1 MNMSKLHPPPLR
13 GQVTLSRQIPL
24 GRPVTRQASFR
35 QLSQETFRDFRFF
48 NSGSTCYAYEAVD
61 SVGNRK
67 VLTEFCPQQSALR
80 PLLQRLPSQELV
92 LQSESILFQRTY
104 WAEWE
109 RFIEKW
115 RIQRDS
121 QADDPLLGN
130 NGPEL
135 YFLGNAPFLVMN
147 YDGRPLLNYASAPI
161 PELLHALGQACT
173 AIDREHQ
180 AGQLLN
186 DIKPDNLLFTSLG
199 DTILFR
205 RMLDYGSALPLAQM
219 RTMSPLTNMVL
230 STQQYTSPEIQARAY
245 ATVTTAADVYSF
257 GKTVLQILCGVDP
270 FNSMGSLS
278 RFRRCI
284 DISAPSS
291 APIRRLQAADRD
303 AFFEKLYAFALYTIS
318 RTVMPEDHVYDWQTD
333 PFLVGP
339 HGPMRLRSMAHVQQ
353 LLTDLEQAARPSD
366 AIDLAL
372 ALKHIRKK
380 AAEFEQ
386 QGYCNSQEWAV
397 DQRLFSDELLVSYR
411 TKHATSRHP
420 ENAILRPE
428 DLPGQ
433 DGCLFLEGISGSGKT
448 VSLRWLYKRI
458 ADSYDGLS
466 GGPARI
472 PVFLPLERLAAS
484 GQVLEQYVAGELFGS
499 QATHP
504 QAAATAH
511 AWLWGTGGPH
521 LVLLCDGINE
531 IRSDGNQA
539 LLLDDLWALIK
550 AAQHGHLTIF
560 LTGQNQQQ
568 ELPYYSD
575 CVLCAQPL
583 EWQIVRDYFFRQF
596 PQTLGDKAIED
607 RLDNLRSVLTT
618 AQRVHDLCVPHIHK
632 TRIHPKALPQD
643 ECRLLHDYIH
653 SWSAKEK
660 IHKAVCG
667 STAYSSGQDSGE
679 PYGELLLEQLAQ
691 LCWNMTRDNVHYVNQ
706 RSLLAQLE
714 FALHP
719 EGDPTPA
726 LGSSYLTEVEEQQV
740 LSMGW
745 TGVLFELDGREMHIR
760 HESYRDYLAAEYL
773 ARLFNQFTEKD
784 FPPVLMKPI
793 PERVLRYLVPMLNG
807 DALQRL
813 CTRIKETY
821 KKRSLE
827 LIARWF
833 ADLFDKNIEKKQ
845 ISDLYGDNL
854 LQAGNT
860 MYRLV
865 RSSELSKRAQR
876 RMLRGIPF
884 DLRLLFKREAII
896 CI

>member
-1 MNMSKLHPPPLR
+1 MNTNKLHPLPLS
-13 GQVTLSRQIPL
+13 GQVILSRRIPL
-24 GRPVTRQASFR
+24 GSPVTRQTPFR
-35 QLSQETFRDFRFF
+35 QLSLETFRDLRFF
-48 NSGSTCYAYEAVD
+48 SAGSTCYAYEAVD
-61 SVGNRK
+61 AAGNRRI
-67 VLTEFCPQQSALR
+67 LTEFCPRQSALL
-80 PLLQRLPSQELV
+80 PLLERLPSRELV
-92 LQSESILFQRTY
+92 FRSESALFQRTY

-121 QADDPLLGN
+121 QANDPLLGN

-147 YDGRPLLNYASAPI
+147 YDGSPLLDYASVPI
-161 PELLHALGQACT
+161 PALLHALGQACA
-173 AIDREHQ
+173 AIHREHQ

-186 DIKPDNLLFTSLG
+186 DIKPDNLLFTALG

-205 RMLDYGSALPLAQM
+205 RMLDYGSALPLAQI
-219 RTMSPLTNMVL
+219 RAMSPLTNMVL
-230 STQQYTSPEIQARAY
+230 STQQYTAPEIQARTY
-245 ATVTTAADVYSF
+245 AKVSPAADVYSF
-257 GKTVLQILCGVDP
+257 GKTVLQMLCGLDP
-270 FNSMGSLS
+270 RYSMDSLA

-284 DISAPSS
+284 DISAPSG

-303 AFFEKLYAFALYTIS
+303 VFFEKLYAFALHTIS
-318 RTVMPEDHVYDWQTD
+318 TAVMPEEHIYDWQTD
-333 PFLVGP
+333 PFRIGP
-339 HGPMRLRSMAHVQQ
+339 GGPMRLRSMADVQR
-353 LLTDLEQAARPSD
+353 LLADLEQAARPSD

-372 ALKHIRKK
+372 ALKHARKK

-386 QGYCNSQEWAV
+386 QGYCNSQEREV

-411 TKHATSRHP
+411 TKHTTSRFP
-420 ENAILRPE
+420 ENTLLQPE

-433 DGCLFLEGISGSGKT
+433 DGCMFLEGISGSGKT

-458 ADSYDGLS
+458 ADSFDGLS
-466 GGPARI
+466 GGSARI

-499 QATHP
+499 HAAHP

-531 IRSDGNQA
+531 IRADGNQA

-583 EWQIVRDYFFRQF
+583 EWQTVRDYFFRQF
-596 PQTLGDKAIED
+596 PQTLGDKAIEE
-607 RLDNLRSVLTT
+607 RLDGLRSVLTT

-632 TRIHPKALPQD
+632 TRIHPKALPRD

-691 LCWNMTRDNVHYVNQ
+691 LCWSMTRDNVHYISQ

-726 LGSSYLTEVEEQQV
+726 LGCSYLTEAEEQQV
-740 LSMGW
+740 LSLGW
-745 TGVLFELDGREMHIR
+745 TGVLFELNGREMHIR

-773 ARLFNQFTEKD
+773 ARLFNQFTEED

-793 PERVLRYLVPMLNG
+793 PDPVLRYLVPMLKG
-807 DALQRL
+807 DALQRI
-813 CTRIKETY
+813 CTRIKATY
-821 KKRSLE
+821 KKRRLE
-827 LIARWF
+827 GVARWF
-833 ADLFDKNIEKKQ
+833 ADLFDKHIEKKQ
-845 ISDLYGDNL
+845 VSDLYGDNL

-865 RSSELSKRAQR
+865 RSSELSKRAQVQ
-876 RMLRGIPF
+876 MLWGIRF
-884 DLRLLFKREAII
+884 DPRLLFKREAII
-896 CI
+896 